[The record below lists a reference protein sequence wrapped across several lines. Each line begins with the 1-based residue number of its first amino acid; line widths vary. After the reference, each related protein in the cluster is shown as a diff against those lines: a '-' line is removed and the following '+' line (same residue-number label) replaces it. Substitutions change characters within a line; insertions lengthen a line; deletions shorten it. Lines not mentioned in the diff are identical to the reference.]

1 MTQPAPSAAADARAR
16 QRFIIM
22 NVARLG
28 GVALVML
35 GFAIIQRVV
44 DLPFALGVV
53 LAVVGFV
60 DFFAVPILLARRWK
74 SGAGDP
80 SEQDTRQP

>member
-1 MTQPAPSAAADARAR
+1 MTQPTHNAAADARVR
-16 QRFIIM
+16 NRFIIM

-28 GVALVML
+28 GVVLVML

-60 DFFAVPILLARRWK
+60 DFFAAPILLARRWK
-74 SGAGDP
+74 SGGGSAAGK
-80 SEQDTRQP
+80 DTPLP